1 MGASITRK
9 PDWLKVRLAGS
20 GNYFH
25 VSGILKEK
33 GLHTIC
39 QSARCPNIGA
49 CWERRTATFLI
60 LGDVCTRNCG
70 FCAVAKGRPLP
81 PDPAEPDSLAEAS
94 AALGLRY
101 VVVTSV
107 TRDDLADGGA
117 GSFAATIKAV
127 KAKSLGTLVEVL
139 IPDFQGDPDALE
151 TVLAAGP
158 DVLNHNL
165 EAALSVYPRI
175 NRPPENYR
183 RSLRVL
189 GRAAAAGALTKSG
202 LMVGLG
208 ESEADI
214 ERAMEDL
221 LGAGCSLLTIGQYL
235 RPTAV
240 NPPVERYYTP
250 QEFERL
256 ARRARRL
263 GFAAV
268 ASGPLVRSSYEAERL
283 YHEARGRL
291 GQTCAT

>member
-1 MGASITRK
+1 MGASVTRK
-9 PDWLKVRLAGS
+9 PDWLKVRLAGG
-20 GNYFH
+20 GNYSH

-60 LGDVCTRNCG
+60 LGDVCTRDCG
-70 FCAVAKGRPLP
+70 FCAVAKGRPRP
-81 PDPAEPDSLAEAS
+81 PDPTEPESLAEA
-94 AALGLRY
+94 AAAMGLKY

-117 GSFAATIKAV
+117 GLFAATIEAV
-127 KAKSLGTLVEVL
+127 KSKSPGTLVEVL
-139 IPDFQGDPDALE
+139 IPDFQGDPDALQ

-221 LGAGCSLLTIGQYL
+221 LGAGCNLLTIGQYL
-235 RPTAV
+235 RPTAA

-256 ARRARRL
+256 ARRARKL

-283 YHEARGRL
+283 YHETRGTR

>member
-1 MGASITRK
+1 VGVSVTRK
-9 PDWLKVRLAGS
+9 PDWLKVRLAGRE
-20 GNYFH
+20 NYFH

-60 LGDVCTRNCG
+60 LGDVCTRDCG

-81 PDPAEPDSLAEAS
+81 PDPAEPESLAEAA

-117 GSFAATIKAV
+117 GHFAAAIKAV
-127 KAKSLGTLVEVL
+127 KAKSPGTLVEVL

-175 NRPPENYR
+175 NRPSENYR

-189 GRAAAAGALTKSG
+189 ARAAAASALTKSG

-208 ESEADI
+208 ESEADV

-221 LGAGCSLLTIGQYL
+221 LGAGCGLITIGQYL
-235 RPTAV
+235 RPTAA

-256 ARRARRL
+256 ARRAREL
-263 GFAAV
+263 GFAGV
-268 ASGPLVRSSYEAERL
+268 AGGPLVRSSYEAERL
-283 YHEARGRL
+283 YHEARGTR

>member
-1 MGASITRK
+1 MGVSVTRK
-9 PDWLKVRLAGS
+9 PDWLKVRLAGRE
-20 GNYFH
+20 NYFH

-81 PDPAEPDSLAEAS
+81 PDPAEPESLAEAA

-117 GSFAATIKAV
+117 GHFAAAIKAV
-127 KAKSLGTLVEVL
+127 KTKSPGTLVEVL

-165 EAALSVYPRI
+165 EAALPVYPRI
-175 NRPPENYR
+175 NRPSENYR

-208 ESEADI
+208 ETRAEVLEAM
-214 ERAMEDL
+214 ADL
-221 LGAGCSLLTIGQYL
+221 RRVGCGMLTVGQYL
-235 RPTAV
+235 QPAKDNLPV
-240 NPPVERYYTP
+240 VEFVPPAQFVDY
-250 QEFERL
+250 
-256 ARRARRL
+256 RREALKL
-263 GFAAV
+263 GFRHV
-268 ASGPLVRSSYEAERL
+268 ASAPMVRSSYHAEEFIQRN
-283 YHEARGRL
+283 HPA
-291 GQTCAT
+291 A